1 MPEISKLENFENFG
15 NLNRLYLQDVL
26 YYKLILNYKKIFM
39 ARKSILVVDDEKS
52 QREILEMILSSEGY
66 DVTMAS
72 SGEAA
77 MKFVADRHFDL
88 VLTDLKMTGMS
99 GLDLLKQLTDFD
111 KSIIVLLLTAHGT
124 VDSAV
129 DALRLGAFDYLQKPY
144 DREKLLDTISRALNK
159 LTNLDAEIVS
169 ASPEMDRVKKLILKV
184 AKSNSTVLIR
194 GESGTGKE
202 LIARSIHNNSLRAS
216 EVFQAVNCAAIN
228 ENLLESELFGHEKGS
243 FTGAVGEKKGLF
255 EVADGGT
262 LFLDE
267 IGELDVSLQAKL
279 LRALQ
284 EKQIRRVGATREIN
298 TDVRVVAATNRDL
311 LKMTK
316 EGSFREDLY
325 YRLNVLSIEIPPL
338 RERRSDVM
346 LLMEYFIKKHTR
358 DTNRK
363 ISLSP
368 EARRIFEDY
377 SYPGNVRQLESA
389 IERAILLCE
398 NDTITVDDLPP
409 EMTQGTRAASVSN
422 DLFKLPPEG
431 VSFEDVERSLIMQ
444 AMDRTDNNIT
454 KSAKLLGLTFRTLQY
469 RLEKFGIKR
478 DGAEDE
484 EEA

>member
-1 MPEISKLENFENFG
+1 MS
-15 NLNRLYLQDVL
+15 
-26 YYKLILNYKKIFM
+26 
-39 ARKSILVVDDEKS
+39 RKSILVVDDEKN
-52 QREILEMILSSEGY
+52 QREILETILSGEGY
-66 DVTMAS
+66 DVTTAS

-77 MKFVADRHFDL
+77 MKFVESRRFDL

-99 GLDLLKQLTDFD
+99 GLDLLKELTNFD
-111 KSIIVLLLTAHGT
+111 KSIIVILLTAHGS

-144 DREKLLDTISRALNK
+144 DKDKLLETVSRSLQK
-159 LTNLDAEIVS
+159 LSTLDAEIVS
-169 ASPEMDRVKKLILKV
+169 VSPEMDKVKKLILKI

-202 LIARSIHNNSLRAS
+202 LIARSIHKNSFRGS

-255 EVADGGT
+255 EIADNGT

-267 IGELDVSLQAKL
+267 IGELDIALQAKL

-284 EKQIRRVGATREIN
+284 EKEIRRVGGVKEIAV
-298 TDVRVVAATNRDL
+298 DVRVLAATNRDL
-311 LKMTK
+311 LKMT
-316 EGSFREDLY
+316 EENRFREDLY

-338 RERRSDVM
+338 RERRSDIPV
-346 LLMEYFIKKHTR
+346 LIEYFVKKHTR
-358 DTNRK
+358 NSDRK
-363 ISLSP
+363 ITIETTAKKRL
-368 EARRIFEDY
+368 EDY

-398 NDTITVDDLPP
+398 NDTVTTEDLPP
-409 EMTQGTRAASVSN
+409 EMIDGKIFSGSS
-422 DLFKLPPEG
+422 DEFFKLPPDG
-431 VSFEDVERSLIMQ
+431 VNFEDVEKSLIMQ

-454 KSAKLLGLTFRTLQY
+454 KSAKMLGLTFRTLQY
-469 RLEKFGIKR
+469 RLEKFGLNK
-478 DGAEDE
+478 AE
-484 EEA
+484 EEADGTNE

>member
-1 MPEISKLENFENFG
+1 
-15 NLNRLYLQDVL
+15 
-26 YYKLILNYKKIFM
+26 M

-52 QREILEMILSSEGY
+52 QREILEMILSGEGY
-66 DVTMAS
+66 DVTTAS

-144 DREKLLDTISRALNK
+144 DREKLLETISRALNK

-169 ASPEMDRVKKLILKV
+169 ASPEMDKVKKMILKV

-202 LIARSIHNNSLRAS
+202 LIARSIHNNSLRTDQI
-216 EVFQAVNCAAIN
+216 FQAVNCAAIN

-243 FTGAVGEKKGLF
+243 FTGAVNEKKGLF
-255 EVADGGT
+255 EIADGGT

-267 IGELDVSLQAKL
+267 IGELDISLQAKI

-284 EKQIRRVGATREIN
+284 ERQIRRVGAVRDIN
-298 TDVRVVAATNRDL
+298 VDVRVVAATNRDL
-311 LKMTK
+311 LKMTQ

-338 RERRSDVM
+338 RERRSDVA
-346 LLMEYFIKKHTR
+346 LLMDYFIKKHTR
-358 DTNRK
+358 NTNRK
-363 ISLSP
+363 ITLSG
-368 EARRIFEDY
+368 EAKRLMEDY

-398 NDTITVDDLPP
+398 NDTITLDDLPP
-409 EMTQGTRAASVSN
+409 EMTQGSRSTTASN

-431 VSFEDVERSLIMQ
+431 VNFEDVERSLIMQ

-469 RLEKFGIKR
+469 RLEKFGFKK
-478 DGAEDE
+478 DGAEE
-484 EEA
+484 EEES